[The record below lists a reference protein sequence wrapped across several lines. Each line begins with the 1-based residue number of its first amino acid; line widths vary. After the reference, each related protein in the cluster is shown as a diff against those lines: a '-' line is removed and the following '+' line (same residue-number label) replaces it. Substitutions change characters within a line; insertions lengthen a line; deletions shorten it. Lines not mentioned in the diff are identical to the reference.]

1 MADYDDLDT
10 KRIFTVG
17 ILSIVVTAV
26 TALAVQV
33 VYYSLEH
40 SQKAEKTAQSNYG
53 RQNRILQAQSAEISE
68 YGVDET
74 TGNYTIP
81 VSDAMDLMLA
91 ESSSSSASAVVE
103 EKEIVESVTPDA
115 PKDSAPAVKPE
126 AEAEPDK
133 TDASTDKTDAS
144 TDKADAATDKPA
156 TAEATDPKPGSTEAK
171 PADKTQSG
179 ESDKKEADKTEKEK
193 E

>member
-133 TDASTDKTDAS
+133 TDASTDK
-144 TDKADAATDKPA
+144 ADAATDKPA